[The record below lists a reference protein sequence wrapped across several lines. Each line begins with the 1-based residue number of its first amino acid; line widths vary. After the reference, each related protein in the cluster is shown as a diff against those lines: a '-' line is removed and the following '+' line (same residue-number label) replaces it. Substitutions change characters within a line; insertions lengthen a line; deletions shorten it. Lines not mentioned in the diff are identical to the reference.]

1 MSKYGKYLTDKER
14 RENKFI
20 TREKEFI
27 ITLPKK
33 RKQNVIEDT
42 VLKGYFKQQGLSK
55 EEIEQAISSFKEQK
69 AAQQPDM
76 EQIQLQAVQ
85 VRQALQQAQIENKAI
100 LSAIELRLDVKTV
113 PYLMKM
119 ADFNNVMKEDGK

>member
-33 RKQNVIEDT
+33 RKEKII
-42 VLKGYFKQQGLSK
+42 K
-55 EEIEQAISSFKEQK
+55 
-69 AAQQPDM
+69 
-76 EQIQLQAVQ
+76 
-85 VRQALQQAQIENKAI
+85 
-100 LSAIELRLDVKTV
+100 RLNTT
-113 PYLMKM
+113 
-119 ADFNNVMKEDGK
+119 